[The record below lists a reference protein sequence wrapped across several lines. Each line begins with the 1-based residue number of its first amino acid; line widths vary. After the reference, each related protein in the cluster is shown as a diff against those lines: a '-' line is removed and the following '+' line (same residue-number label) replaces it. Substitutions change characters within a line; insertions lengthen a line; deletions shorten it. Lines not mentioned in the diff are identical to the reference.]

1 MRCGAQTEACVEG
14 WIRRA
19 VNGRTDVLLAAFY
32 TADLCVKMVVC
43 TLQAQLQSTIHKT
56 RGENKDRFTIIG
68 ERN

>member
-1 MRCGAQTEACVEG
+1 MEACVEG

-19 VNGRTDVLLAAFY
+19 VNGRT